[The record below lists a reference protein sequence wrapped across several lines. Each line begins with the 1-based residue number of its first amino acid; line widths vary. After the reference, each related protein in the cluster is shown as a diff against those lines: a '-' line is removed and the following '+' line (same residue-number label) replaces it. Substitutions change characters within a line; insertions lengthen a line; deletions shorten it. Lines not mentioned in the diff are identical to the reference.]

1 MTAAGHVAKPARIL
15 FAWDAAAFGGHD
27 VTALVALER
36 LAGIPGLAV
45 GALHTGRNDRLAD
58 ALDRLARKTGRIEIV
73 RAEAQACVSESIDGL
88 LRGPRTRSLEE
99 AIVRWRPDW
108 VVDVQG
114 FVTLGLCV
122 LGACRAAR
130 IPAVSYLP
138 MTHRIWTLRPS
149 PVSWLQDAVN
159 RFWYSVPRAFI
170 VTSDRMKQKLVREHG
185 VPAERVAVAEYGP
198 DLADLSPANRNAAR
212 EKFGFSAEPVVGTI
226 GRVEFRQKG
235 QDFLIRAVARHREEL
250 SGYRFAIAG
259 DGPDLPAAKNLIAR
273 FGVESMIQCLPWQ
286 EDPADLYSALDV
298 LLIPSRYEG
307 MPLVMLEA
315 MARRLPVLASNVDG
329 MADVLPPEC
338 LFRSGDAQDLVERLR
353 AIRDRATPETLERLA
368 GLVETRFN
376 AQTFADRF
384 AGEILRLSESGG
396 APPP

>member
-1 MTAAGHVAKPARIL
+1 MTAGPAAKSARIL

-36 LAGIPGLAV
+36 LAGIPELTI

-73 RAEAQACVSESIDGL
+73 RAAAKACVSESIDGL
-88 LRGPRTRSLEE
+88 LRGSRTRSLEE

-114 FVTLGLCV
+114 FITLGLCV

-130 IPAVSYLP
+130 IPVVSYLP

-170 VTSDRMKQKLVREHG
+170 VTSDRMKRKLVDEHG

-198 DLADLSPANRNAAR
+198 DLAGLSPARRSAAR
-212 EKFGFSAEPVVGTI
+212 EKFGFSAEPVVGTL
-226 GRVEFRQKG
+226 GRMEFRQKG

-250 SGYRFAIAG
+250 SGYRFALAG
-259 DGPDLPAAKNLIAR
+259 DGPDLPAANNLIAQ
-273 FGVESMIQCLPWQ
+273 FGIGNLIQCLPWQ
-286 EDPADLYSALDV
+286 DDPSDLYSALDV

-315 MARRLPVLASNVDG
+315 MARRLPVLASDVDG

-338 LFRSGDAQDLVERLR
+338 LFRSGDAQDMADRLR
-353 AIRDRATPETLERLA
+353 GLRATATPETLERLA
-368 GLVETRFN
+368 GLIETRFN

-384 AGEILRLSESGG
+384 AGEILRLAESDG
-396 APPP
+396 APSP

>member
-1 MTAAGHVAKPARIL
+1 MKRVL

-36 LAGIPGLAV
+36 LAGTAGLAV
-45 GALHTGRNDRLAD
+45 GALHTGRNGRLTE
-58 ALDRLARKTGRIEIV
+58 ALDRLARKTGRLEV
-73 RAEAQACVSESIDGL
+73 LRADAAACASECLDGL
-88 LRGPRTRSLEE
+88 VRGPRTRSIQD

-114 FVTLGLCV
+114 FITLGLCV

-130 IPAVSYLP
+130 IPAVSFVP
-138 MTHRIWTLRPS
+138 MAHRIRTLRPS
-149 PVSWLQDAVN
+149 PVSWLQDGVN

-170 VTSDRMKQKLVREHG
+170 ATSDRMKQMLVREHG
-185 VPAERVAVAEYGP
+185 VPAGRVAVAEYGP
-198 DLADLSPANRNAAR
+198 GPAPPATADRATLRA
-212 EKFGFSAEPVVGTI
+212 KFGFSSERAVGTI

-259 DGPDLPAAKNLIAR
+259 DGPDLPAAERMIRA
-273 FGVESMIQCLPWQ
+273 FGVGDLVRCLPWQ
-286 EDPADLYSALDV
+286 DEPSDLYAALDV

-315 MARRLPVLASNVDG
+315 MARRLPVLAADVDG
-329 MADVLPPEC
+329 MADVLPGEC
-338 LFRSGDAQDLVERLR
+338 RFRPGDAQDMADRLR
-353 AIRDRATPETLERLA
+353 ALREKATPALLDRLA
-368 GLVETRFN
+368 GLIETRFN

-384 AGEILRLSESGG
+384 AEEILRLAEPGRA
-396 APPP
+396 APP